1 MITFK
6 TFLVE
11 SLEVDKLKHLEHAE
25 DHIIHGGHEGVGHS
39 ADTMAD
45 IDAFMQGLKSGSTIT
60 TKYDG
65 SPSIVFG
72 IDPESGK
79 FFVASKSAFNKN
91 PKINF
96 NDKDIEENHGHAP
109 GLVAKLKAALKHL
122 PKIMPKDEKGKPSG
136 VYQGDFMYD
145 KGDLAGNTEDS
156 KEFSFTPN
164 TITYSVPK
172 TGPEGRKVNKSD
184 IGFVIHTKYEGKTL
198 ADMKAGFDID
208 QDAFGRDPDVNL
220 IDPRV
225 DPTKIRY
232 SSSMKK
238 EYDSKIEAATKV
250 YSDMDPETLDN
261 LGDHVIPMKTYINS
275 TVRDETIPSVGGYLQ
290 FLESK
295 KQRELSKVKT
305 DKAKQKIV
313 DAADKLIDGIK
324 EKKDEYK
331 KLFELHG
338 HLQKAKDVLVRG
350 LGNPT
355 PYKNTV
361 GGKEVKPEG
370 FVATRNGRPTKL
382 VDRAEFSKNNFANNR
397 GKGDTE
403 ATPNEESDTTKPHV
417 LAFGRM
423 NPPHAGHKLLADK
436 VLELAKGRNASHSVV
451 LSTSQDPEKNPLT
464 PEQKVKHVKR
474 MFPDVNVE
482 VASKDAPSI
491 IQQAKKLAAKGID
504 HLILVAGSD
513 RVDEFKKLLDSYNG
527 KEYNFKRIDVVSA
540 GTRDPD
546 ADENDPSSVS
556 ATRQRSSA
564 LNNKFG
570 DFRKGIPASM
580 NDEHAK
586 ELFNDVK
593 QGMDIKIDQNT
604 SGISLARYAKR
615 DDVIGVR
622 ARQEKQRR
630 EITQQ
635 IMKKQKKTSVVKKK
649 GI

>member
-1 MITFK
+1 
-6 TFLVE
+6 
-11 SLEVDKLKHLEHAE
+11 
-25 DHIIHGGHEGVGHS
+25 
-39 ADTMAD
+39 
-45 IDAFMQGLKSGSTIT
+45 
-60 TKYDG
+60 
-65 SPSIVFG
+65 
-72 IDPESGK
+72 
-79 FFVASKSAFNKN
+79 
-91 PKINF
+91 
-96 NDKDIEENHGHAP
+96 
-109 GLVAKLKAALKHL
+109 
-122 PKIMPKDEKGKPSG
+122 
-136 VYQGDFMYD
+136 
-145 KGDLAGNTEDS
+145 
-156 KEFSFTPN
+156 
-164 TITYSVPK
+164 
-172 TGPEGRKVNKSD
+172 
-184 IGFVIHTKYEGKTL
+184 
-198 ADMKAGFDID
+198 
-208 QDAFGRDPDVNL
+208 
-220 IDPRV
+220 
-225 DPTKIRY
+225 
-232 SSSMKK
+232 
-238 EYDSKIEAATKV
+238 
-250 YSDMDPETLDN
+250 
-261 LGDHVIPMKTYINS
+261 
-275 TVRDETIPSVGGYLQ
+275 
-290 FLESK
+290 
-295 KQRELSKVKT
+295 
-305 DKAKQKIV
+305 
-313 DAADKLIDGIK
+313 
-324 EKKDEYK
+324 
-331 KLFELHG
+331 
-338 HLQKAKDVLVRG
+338 
-350 LGNPT
+350 
-355 PYKNTV
+355 
-361 GGKEVKPEG
+361 
-370 FVATRNGRPTKL
+370 
-382 VDRAEFSKNNFANNR
+382 
-397 GKGDTE
+397 
-403 ATPNEESDTTKPHV
+403 
-417 LAFGRM
+417 
-423 NPPHAGHKLLADK
+423 
-436 VLELAKGRNASHSVV
+436 LELAKGRNASHSVV